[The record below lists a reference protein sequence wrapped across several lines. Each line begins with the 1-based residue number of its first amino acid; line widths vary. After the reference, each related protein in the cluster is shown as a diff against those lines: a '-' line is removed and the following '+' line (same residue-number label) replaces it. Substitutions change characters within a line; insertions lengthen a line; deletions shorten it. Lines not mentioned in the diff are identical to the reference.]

1 MSERESSQPGGAACR
16 QAGWWS
22 EEGWGGRASGFI
34 SYCQPKLVFPEQKCQ
49 LLWHVFCLPVFSNT
63 HPDAAAGHLLVPP
76 WRMQHPRTYTQ
87 YGGRSYFHLMLH
99 SVAAHGVVCV
109 YVVETSEMERV
120 RAFVSFT
127 LPVLLWGTAC
137 LSLPE
142 DLTFKQMEWT
152 APCLQLKPEGPSLLC
167 TQ

>member
-49 LLWHVFCLPVFSNT
+49 LVWHVFCLPVFSNT

-76 WRMQHPRTYTQ
+76 RRMQKHPRTYTQ

-109 YVVETSEMERV
+109 RCRDKWNGACPCICLLYSPR
-120 RAFVSFT
+120 
-127 LPVLLWGTAC
+127 LPLGYS
-137 LSLPE
+137 LSQPSRRP
-142 DLTFKQMEWT
+142 DL
-152 APCLQLKPEGPSLLC
+152 
-167 TQ
+167 

>member
-1 MSERESSQPGGAACR
+1 MSARLARVLFACVFQHTSRRRSGSSR
-16 QAGWWS
+16 
-22 EEGWGGRASGFI
+22 
-34 SYCQPKLVFPEQKCQ
+34 
-49 LLWHVFCLPVFSNT
+49 
-63 HPDAAAGHLLVPP
+63 
-76 WRMQHPRTYTQ
+76 RMQKHPRTYTQ